1 MNIIKTHIV
10 PDNISEIRFYDYACK
25 VFTNIQSR
33 KGVKKAIKRG
43 ELTINGENVSSGKWV
58 KTGDILELLDL
69 DINPPKT
76 YNLKLDVIFEDDDIA
91 IINKPAGL
99 IVSGNQF
106 KTVQNAILF
115 NLAKSSCSD
124 ALKWPKPVHR
134 LDSATSGL
142 LLIAKTHSAQIN
154 LGNQF
159 KNKEITKRYRAIVIG
174 KIIDKGF
181 INSIIN
187 EKESKSEYWIVKN
200 INSLTNDWLSLVD
213 LFPHTGRTHQLRIHM
228 SDFGYPIM
236 GDKLYGNKGQMIKG
250 KGLFLAAVELSFIHP
265 KTKENT
271 IINIDQPHKFDAFLK
286 REQAR
291 WEKYI

>member
-1 MNIIKTHIV
+1 MIVIKTHIV
-10 PDNISEIRFYDYACK
+10 PANISEIRFYDYACE
-25 VFTNIQSR
+25 VITNIQSR
-33 KGVKKAIKRG
+33 KGIKKAIKRG
-43 ELTINGENVSSGKWV
+43 EIILNGETTSSGKWV
-58 KTGDILELLDL
+58 KTGDKIELLDL
-69 DINPPKT
+69 DITPPKT

-106 KTVQNAILF
+106 KTVQNAILY
-115 NLAKSSCSD
+115 NLNKSNSED

-142 LLIAKTHSAQIN
+142 LIIAKTHLAQID

-159 KNKEITKRYRAIVIG
+159 KNKTITKRYRAVVIG
-174 KIIDKGF
+174 KITKDGFVNSDID
-181 INSIIN
+181 
-187 EKESKSEYWIVKN
+187 EKKSESEYRLVKN
-200 INSLTNDWLSLVD
+200 VNSLTNDWLSLVD

-228 SDFGYPIM
+228 SELGFPIM

-250 KGLFLAAVELSFIHP
+250 KGLFLSAVELNFTHP
-265 KTKENT
+265 RTQEKTTVEKN
-271 IINIDQPHKFDAFLK
+271 QPKKFDSFLE

-291 WEKYI
+291 WEKYR